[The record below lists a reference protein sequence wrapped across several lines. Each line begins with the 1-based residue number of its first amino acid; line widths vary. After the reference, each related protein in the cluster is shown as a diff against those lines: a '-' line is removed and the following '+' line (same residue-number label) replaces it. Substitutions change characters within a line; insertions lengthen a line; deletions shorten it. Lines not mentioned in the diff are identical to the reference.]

1 MISYLAL
8 VCLPALFVLRVIPIL
23 PIRLGRF
30 RFPYLSL
37 VFQPFELQLLSLAL
51 FLEVSVVTHPKFLIE
66 FYGMSAVQQ
75 TQTSYQSAI
84 MVLLVY
90 VDSNI

>member
-8 VCLPALFVLRVIPIL
+8 VCLPALFALKVIPIL
-23 PIRLGRF
+23 PIQLGRF
-30 RFPYLSL
+30 RSPYLFL

-51 FLEVSVVTHPKFLIE
+51 FLEVSVVTHPKCLIE

-75 TQTSYQSAI
+75 TQTSYQCAI